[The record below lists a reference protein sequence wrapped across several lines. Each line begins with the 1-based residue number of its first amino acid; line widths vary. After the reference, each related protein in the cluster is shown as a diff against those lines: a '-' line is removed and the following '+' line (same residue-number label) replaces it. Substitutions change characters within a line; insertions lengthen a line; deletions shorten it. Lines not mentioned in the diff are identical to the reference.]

1 MEADFQLS
9 PRVIVTGTENIASK
23 YLWNNSRFLIEKN
36 VSFVVKFWKNTYFIE
51 NHKICLYV
59 AYGLL

>member
-23 YLWNNSRFLIEKN
+23 YLWNNSRFLIEKKCVLLLN
-36 VSFVVKFWKNTYFIE
+36 SEKNTYFIE